1 MTALNTEN
9 IQRIQQLC
17 SAHNATLIA
26 VSKTKP
32 IPLLQAA
39 YDLGLRDFG
48 ENKVQELQNKEPQ
61 LPADVRWHMIGHLQ
75 RNKVK
80 YIAPFVYMI
89 HSVDSLRLLEEINK
103 RAKQQDR
110 VIKVLL
116 QIHIA
121 AEETKFGLDAD
132 ELHALLTSDTYQ
144 KMQHISISGLMGMAT
159 FTDDTDQIKREFGYL
174 KQLFDHTKAT
184 YFAADSAFQV
194 LSMGMSGDYEL
205 ALAAGSTMVRIG
217 SLLFG
222 SRAMH

>member
-1 MTALNTEN
+1 MTALNTQN
-9 IQRIQQLC
+9 IQRIQQVC
-17 SAHNATLIA
+17 SAQNATLIA

-32 IPLLQAA
+32 IPLLQSA

-48 ENKVQELQNKEPQ
+48 ENKVQELQHKHPV
-61 LPADVRWHMIGHLQ
+61 LPADIRWHMIGHLQ

-80 YIAPFVYMI
+80 YIAPFIYMI
-89 HSVDSLRLLEEINK
+89 HSVDSLRLLEEIDK

-121 AEETKFGLDAD
+121 TEETKFGLDAD
-132 ELHALLTSDTYQ
+132 ELRELLISDAYG
-144 KMQHISISGLMGMAT
+144 KMQHIVVAGLMGMAT
-159 FTDDTDQIKREFGYL
+159 FTDDTEQVKREFGYL
-174 KQLFDHTKAT
+174 KQLFDQTKAT
-184 YFAADSAFQV
+184 YFAGDPAFQV

-205 ALAAGSTMVRIG
+205 ALAEGSTMVRIG

-222 SRAMH
+222 SRDTH